1 MHNAL
6 SAGIL
11 TACGTMF
18 WRTLL
23 LAAILNSALSL
34 ILFPPLAVMGLITYS
49 AAYLLWQ
56 NAREFQENEE
66 MKLENPFQLG
76 MAIKFGAFL
85 VVILLLSKI
94 LQAYYGEMGS
104 YVLAAASG
112 LADVDPITL
121 SMAQMCKEGLE
132 LKVAAYAIL
141 IAVAV
146 NSGVKSMVAFIIGDS
161 ILALRVGGALAV
173 AVGAGLLMV

>member
-1 MHNAL
+1 
-6 SAGIL
+6 
-11 TACGTMF
+11 
-18 WRTLL
+18 
-23 LAAILNSALSL
+23 
-34 ILFPPLAVMGLITYS
+34 
-49 AAYLLWQ
+49 
-56 NAREFQENEE
+56 
-66 MKLENPFQLG
+66 
-76 MAIKFGAFL
+76 
-85 VVILLLSKI
+85 
-94 LQAYYGEMGS
+94 
-104 YVLAAASG
+104 